1 MLSARWSLNYLQA
14 GSLFTAQFL
23 GSTVGVGL
31 SGVIVSRYGFRF
43 AINAGLVAMAAG
55 VGALPFSSRPLGMI
69 CICVYGAGLGLA
81 IPAIN
86 LLVAAM
92 NAERRSAALNLL
104 NFWWSAGAVACPF
117 LVAAA
122 IKINHIQMFL
132 VTLAGSLLLV
142 LLGTAVLPS
151 FVEPATGPPD
161 KRPDKRMD
169 QRMGERS
176 ETSPIRWSGRSLL
189 LFAALF
195 FLYVG
200 TENAFG
206 GWIASYAKSLG
217 SSSPTLSVMTPSF
230 FYAALM
236 LGRWIANF
244 VLQYTDEIKT
254 ARAGLFVAFIG
265 MAGLVFSRTL
275 PLVVTS
281 VSVAG
286 LGLAAVYPITISR
299 LSGEFGTAA
308 ARVGSIMFIMA
319 NLGGAFL
326 PWVVGYS
333 SHEFNDLGVGLAV
346 PVAATALLSLLYYF
360 YQRRL
365 NRLAGKKA

>member
-1 MLSARWSLNYLQA
+1 
-14 GSLFTAQFL
+14 
-23 GSTVGVGL
+23 
-31 SGVIVSRYGFRF
+31 
-43 AINAGLVAMAAG
+43 
-55 VGALPFSSRPLGMI
+55 
-69 CICVYGAGLGLA
+69 
-81 IPAIN
+81 
-86 LLVAAM
+86 
-92 NAERRSAALNLL
+92 
-104 NFWWSAGAVACPF
+104 
-117 LVAAA
+117 
-122 IKINHIQMFL
+122 
-132 VTLAGSLLLV
+132 LV

-244 VLQYTDEIKT
+244 VLQYT
-254 ARAGLFVAFIG
+254 VAFIG